1 MTEDEAAEWMKQQV
15 EERGRLNQE
24 YAIRHLIGFGD
35 ERLVYLDKER
45 NRCLGKKVLAAF
57 RKKTPDVVYERADK
71 SWRQRKDHDKPGR
84 QQ

>member
-15 EERGRLNQE
+15 EERGWLYQE
-24 YAIRHLIGFGD
+24 YAARHLAGFDD
-35 ERLVYLDKER
+35 ERLSYFDQEG

-71 SWRQRKDHDKPGR
+71 RWRKRKDRDTPGR